1 MTQATFHLP
10 DPDLQIAFSDRLTV
24 ARTEFLQPALLAA
37 VVRCDVREL
46 DSEAHSLVPGAAL
59 QTLAGRGLRA
69 ELVFALPTVLR
80 TNPRLLAYYR
90 LVLGFS
96 QKAFYDKSTGLSGY
110 QRAEVG
116 RHLTPEQDRL
126 LPDLCLSLNQVA
138 GLLVSGI
145 KDNLSAEH
153 LHDLSLL
160 TYGPQL
166 RGGQNVVIGAK
177 AVAQVFEVIREI
189 VGARAV
195 RVEEKLIELTD
206 STDRTVKVRFRSDPD
221 IEAVSVHRSAGQ
233 DNPLLAIEIKGGTD
247 YSNAHNR
254 LGEAEKSHLKA
265 KQRGFTDLWTI
276 TNVRRLAESV
286 RRSAS
291 PTTTAFFDLETI
303 IARQGTAY
311 EEFRDRLLQ
320 KLRLPD

>member
-1 MTQATFHLP
+1 MTEDIFRLP
-10 DPDLQIAFSDRLTV
+10 DPDLQVAFSDRLTAV
-24 ARTEFLQPALLAA
+24 RTQFLQPAVLEA
-37 VVRCDVREL
+37 VAQCDVREL
-46 DSEAHSLVPGAAL
+46 DSEAHSLVPAAAL

-80 TNPRLLAYYR
+80 RSPQLLAYYR
-90 LVLGFS
+90 LVLGLS
-96 QKAFYDKSTGLSGY
+96 QKAFYTRSTGLSSY
-110 QRAEVG
+110 QRAESG
-116 RHLTPEQDRL
+116 RGFTPAQDRM
-126 LPDLCLSLNQVA
+126 LPDLCVSLNQAA

-166 RGGQNVVIGAK
+166 RGGQNVAIGAK
-177 AVAQVFEVIREI
+177 AILQVFEVIREI
-189 VGARAV
+189 VGERAV
-195 RVEEKLIELTD
+195 RVQEKLIELTD
-206 STDRTVKVRFRSDPD
+206 STGRTVKVRFRSDPD
-221 IEAVSVHRSAGQ
+221 IEAISVNRSAGQ
-233 DNPLLAIEIKGGTD
+233 DSPLLAIEIKGGTD

-276 TNVRRLAESV
+276 TNVRALAESV

-291 PTTTAFFDLETI
+291 PTTTAFFDLDTI
-303 IARQGTAY
+303 VARQGTAY
-311 EEFRDRLLQ
+311 NDFRDRLLQ
-320 KLRLPD
+320 KLRLPE